1 MTIIAMTMVYN
12 EGTMLRRWLQHY
24 GNQLGDKNLLILDH
38 CSNDGST
45 DDVGAAGRIR
55 LPRDAGFDDGMR
67 ADFVSK
73 LQAAL
78 LMFYSAVIYTDCDEL
93 LIPDPRKFANLA
105 DYIGRNTADCIRP
118 LGLDVFHDRAREGG
132 LAADAPIL
140 AQREYCRFYS
150 ELCKPLVTRVPTR
163 WVAGFHAADQAA
175 QVDPELFLIHLK
187 YADYDDA
194 MRRLEIT
201 STMKWS
207 QRAIES
213 GWGKRHRADKN
224 EITRNFF
231 DAPAARLAREGGS
244 ELDPRALAESVNRG
258 LTQAH
263 GVWRCP
269 PIAGNKLY
277 VIPQWLKSAL

>member
-1 MTIIAMTMVYN
+1 MLQE
-12 EGTMLRRWLQHY
+12 EGIERIP
-24 GNQLGDKNLLILDH
+24 GAH
-38 CSNDGST
+38 CYEFFASPG
-45 DDVGAAGRIR
+45 V
-55 LPRDAGFDDGMR
+55 F
-67 ADFVSK
+67 
-73 LQAAL
+73 AAL
-78 LMFYSAVIYTDCDEL
+78 SEAEPGTFYLTDFL
-93 LIPDPRKFANLA
+93 LRHFERLV
-105 DYIGRNTADCIRP
+105 IRP
-118 LGLDVFHDRAREGG
+118 LGLDVFHDRAREGR

-140 AQREYCRFYS
+140 AQREHCRFYS

-207 QRAIES
+207 KRAIES

-231 DAPAARLAREGGS
+231 DAPAARLAHEGGS

-277 VIPQWLKSAL
+277 LIPKWLKSAL